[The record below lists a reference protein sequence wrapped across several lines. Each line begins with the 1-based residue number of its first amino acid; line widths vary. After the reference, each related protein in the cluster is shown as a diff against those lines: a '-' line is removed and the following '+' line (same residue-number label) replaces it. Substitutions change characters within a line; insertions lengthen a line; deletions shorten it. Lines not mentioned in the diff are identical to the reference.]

1 MIAQEYS
8 VTDSIIH
15 P

>member
-8 VTDSIIH
+8 
-15 P
+15 PLP